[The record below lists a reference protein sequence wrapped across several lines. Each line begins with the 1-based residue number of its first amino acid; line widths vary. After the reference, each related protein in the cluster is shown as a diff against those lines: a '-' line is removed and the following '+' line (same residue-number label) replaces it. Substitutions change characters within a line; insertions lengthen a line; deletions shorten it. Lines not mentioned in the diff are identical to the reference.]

1 MIQSKPKEWYIT
13 NRKYHTESVG
23 RTVYEIDV
31 RYTNLKP
38 VGSGSY
44 GIVCSANDTV
54 TGQKVAIKKI
64 SNVFEDLIDAK
75 RILREIKLLRHL
87 GDHENIIHILDIMT
101 MPPNIRDFADL
112 YIVTECYE
120 CDLDRII
127 SSSQTLTDGHNQYFL
142 YQILR
147 GMKYVHSAN
156 VLHRDLKPSNILV
169 NANCDLA
176 LCDFGLARGVSS
188 EIDVELTEYV
198 VTRWYRAPEL
208 LCDNVSYGK
217 AVDVWSIGCIFA
229 EILVRK
235 PLLQGKDYMHQLKLI
250 TKLLGKPKPEDVD
263 FIQNPDAL
271 KAVEEIEG
279 SFEPRSFNKLFPHA
293 SPGALDL
300 LKKMLCFNPRKRCS
314 VDEALAHPYLSELH
328 KESDEP
334 SCPSHFNFDFEKSYP
349 EEMPKNLLQE
359 IMYMEMMKLL
369 PAPVEEGEITPRAV
383 SSSDMSSRKH
393 K

>member
-1 MIQSKPKEWYIT
+1 
-13 NRKYHTESVG
+13 
-23 RTVYEIDV
+23 VYEIDV
-31 RYTNLKP
+31 RYKNLKP
-38 VGSGSY
+38 IGSGSY
-44 GIVCSANDTV
+44 GIVCSANDTI

-87 GDHENIIHILDIMT
+87 GDHENVIHILDIMT
-101 MPPNIRDFADL
+101 MPPNIRDFTDF

-147 GMKYVHSAN
+147 GMKYVHSGN

-176 LCDFGLARGVSS
+176 LCDFGLARGVTS
-188 EIDVELTEYV
+188 ELELALTEYV

-229 EILVRK
+229 EILCRK
-235 PLLQGKDYMHQLKLI
+235 PLLQGKDYMHQLRLI
-250 TKLLGKPKPEDVD
+250 TKLLGKPKPEDME

-271 KAVEEIEG
+271 KALQNLEG
-279 SFEPRSFNKLFPHA
+279 AYEPRSFTKLFPGA
-293 SPGALDL
+293 NPQALDL

-328 KESDEP
+328 RESDEP
-334 SCPSHFNFDFEKSYP
+334 TCSSHFNFDFERNYP
-349 EEMPKNLLQE
+349 EEMPKNVLQE
-359 IMYMEMMKLL
+359 HMYMEMKKLL
-369 PAPVEEGEITPRAV
+369 PMAVEEEETPL
-383 SSSDMSSRKH
+383 SSRSRGLDSARRH

>member
-1 MIQSKPKEWYIT
+1 MIHPKPKEWYIT

-44 GIVCSANDTV
+44 GIVCSANDTL

-101 MPPNIRDFADL
+101 MPPNIRDFTDL

-176 LCDFGLARGVSS
+176 LCDFGLVSCFWG
-188 EIDVELTEYV
+188 IF
-198 VTRWYRAPEL
+198 
-208 LCDNVSYGK
+208 LCKVMAMLSRTIFLK
-217 AVDVWSIGCIFA
+217 WKRFSLRHIITLFIGNI
-229 EILVRK
+229 
-235 PLLQGKDYMHQLKLI
+235 
-250 TKLLGKPKPEDVD
+250 
-263 FIQNPDAL
+263 
-271 KAVEEIEG
+271 
-279 SFEPRSFNKLFPHA
+279 
-293 SPGALDL
+293 
-300 LKKMLCFNPRKRCS
+300 
-314 VDEALAHPYLSELH
+314 
-328 KESDEP
+328 
-334 SCPSHFNFDFEKSYP
+334 
-349 EEMPKNLLQE
+349 
-359 IMYMEMMKLL
+359 
-369 PAPVEEGEITPRAV
+369 
-383 SSSDMSSRKH
+383 
-393 K
+393 